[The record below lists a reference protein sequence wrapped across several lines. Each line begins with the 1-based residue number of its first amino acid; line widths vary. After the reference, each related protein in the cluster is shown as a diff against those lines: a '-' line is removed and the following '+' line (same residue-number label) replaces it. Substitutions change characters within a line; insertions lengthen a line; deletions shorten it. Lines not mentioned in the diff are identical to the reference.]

1 MEINNTVRLSDGR
14 SGKIL
19 ATPSGFL
26 SNGAY
31 EVEILQTGERKWVQ
45 EDQILYVIDTEFVD
59 DINNYFE
66 VIFDKDGVHLIP
78 KMLEEITIF
87 DENEELKSIEFKM
100 AEGNKHSKVTFH
112 IGDTS
117 VWSSNNPKPEEE
129 VKTENKKHRIL

>member
-1 MEINNTVRLSDGR
+1 MEINNIVRLSDGR

-31 EVEILQTGERKWVQ
+31 EVEIRQTGERKWVE
-45 EDQILYVIDTEFVD
+45 EDQILYVIDTEFSD

-66 VIFDKDGVHLIP
+66 IIYDKDGVHFIP
-78 KMLEEITIF
+78 KMLEEITIL

-100 AEGNKHSKVTFH
+100 AEGNKHKKVTFH
-112 IGDTS
+112 IGDTD
-117 VWSSNNPKPEEE
+117 VWSSENPKPEEE
-129 VKTENKKHRIL
+129 DEVEPKKHRIL